1 LPKSEKDRIAED
13 VIEEWISFQM
23 ALSNKRKY
31 PTEEFNSFASR
42 VRQYVQVVGKD
53 RLIHREVVGAINGLV
68 DFLRVERKR
77 IPDNILAEADRLET
91 LVFAGYDPHFEG
103 DEPPGL

>member
-1 LPKSEKDRIAED
+1 
-13 VIEEWISFQM
+13 
-23 ALSNKRKY
+23 
-31 PTEEFNSFASR
+31 

-91 LVFAGYDPHFEG
+91 LVFGGYDPHFEG